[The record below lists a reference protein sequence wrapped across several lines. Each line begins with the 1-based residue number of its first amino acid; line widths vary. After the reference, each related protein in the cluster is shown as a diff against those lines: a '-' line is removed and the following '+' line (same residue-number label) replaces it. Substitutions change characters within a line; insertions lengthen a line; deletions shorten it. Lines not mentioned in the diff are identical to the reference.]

1 MRRLTDNRLEE
12 SSLKLRLALRAARM
26 GVWDWTIDTG
36 EMNYSPR
43 AREIY
48 GFTPDEAVTIDK
60 VRGATHPEDLPRTSA
75 LAKLALNPSIRSRE
89 PYEYRVLRADNGQE
103 RWLLAH
109 GEAIFEEIE
118 GVTRATRYLGTIEDI
133 TSRKATELALQES
146 ERRKRLALEGARMAV
161 WELDLATDALTSSAE
176 LNRIYGLPADSH
188 PTVEEL
194 RNFYAPGERER
205 IQEIGMRAIA
215 EGRSDFEA
223 EYRIRRPDGKIVWLL
238 LRAEVV
244 SDEDGRMTRVIGVVM
259 DIDERKRSE
268 ESQKILMREL
278 AHRVKNSLSVVQS
291 IATQSFR
298 GGRADPA
305 ALNTFRNR
313 LVALADA
320 NEVLLNKDWS
330 GFRLRELVDRIV
342 APYRDP
348 HDRIEVSGPDLDLPA
363 RLNVPLALTLHELC
377 TNASKYGALSSPA
390 GKLSVRWE
398 KSGEGE
404 IDLLWVEQG
413 GPPIEGQPAKGF
425 GLRLISE
432 ILSVELGAVE
442 LSAAEPGLRCRI
454 KLLV

>member
-89 PYEYRVLRADNGQE
+89 PYEYRVLRADNGEE

-268 ESQKILMREL
+268 ESQKISDARACAPGEEL
-278 AHRVKNSLSVVQS
+278 AQ
-291 IATQSFR
+291 R
-298 GGRADPA
+298 GP
-305 ALNTFRNR
+305 
-313 LVALADA
+313 
-320 NEVLLNKDWS
+320 
-330 GFRLRELVDRIV
+330 VDRNPV
-342 APYRDP
+342 
-348 HDRIEVSGPDLDLPA
+348 LPRRPCRPCRA
-363 RLNVPLALTLHELC
+363 EHLP
-377 TNASKYGALSSPA
+377 
-390 GKLSVRWE
+390 
-398 KSGEGE
+398 
-404 IDLLWVEQG
+404 
-413 GPPIEGQPAKGF
+413 QPA
-425 GLRLISE
+425 
-432 ILSVELGAVE
+432 
-442 LSAAEPGLRCRI
+442 CRAG
-454 KLLV
+454 